1 MKKVLC
7 AVLTAAC
14 VMTLFTSC
22 AKGGSASGAESKAG
36 ADAVQYPQKNINFI
50 VPYSAGGGTDTLMRL
65 LVTAMG
71 KDWGKSIVITN
82 EAGDMD
88 QAGLTDL
95 SKKKNDG
102 YTLGALTNT
111 DYILTLLTG
120 KNVSFT
126 FDDFEYIGA
135 INTSANVLF
144 TSQSSGFQSLDD
156 IVAYGKKN
164 PGKLT
169 VATSGNTQIVEAA
182 LIGKAT
188 GIKLTPVKQNS
199 GGDSVTA
206 LLGGHTDLAILDKNF
221 VKQLADQNA
230 PAIGVLSDKRI
241 STISDVPT
249 MKELG
254 CDVSDEGYRVIAAPK
269 GTSQA
274 IVTEVSNEMK
284 KVTGTPEFQKS
295 LSDIGEVYSFM
306 TPDETKSKLQDD
318 RKKFQEVFQEDPDI
332 LE

>member
-1 MKKVLC
+1 MKKILS
-7 AVLTAAC
+7 AVLAAAC
-14 VMTLFTSC
+14 AMTLFTSC
-22 AKGGSASGAESKAG
+22 AKGGGSTGGAGSKADAG
-36 ADAVQYPQKNINFI
+36 AVQYPQKNINFI

-65 LVTAMG
+65 LATAMG
-71 KDWGKSIVITN
+71 KGWGKSIVITN

-88 QAGLTDL
+88 QVGLTDL
-95 SKKKNDG
+95 SKKENDG

-111 DYILTLLTG
+111 DY
-120 KNVSFT
+120 
-126 FDDFEYIGA
+126 
-135 INTSANVLF
+135 
-144 TSQSSGFQSLDD
+144 SGFKSLDD

-188 GIKLTPVKQNS
+188 GIKMTPVKQNS

-221 VKQLADQNA
+221 VKQLSGQNTA
-230 PAIGVLSDKRI
+230 AIGVLSDKRI
-241 STISDVPT
+241 STISNVPT

-254 CDVSDEGYRVIAAPK
+254 CDVSDEGYRVVVAPK

-284 KVTGTPEFQKS
+284 KVTGTSEFQKS

-306 TPDETKSKLQDD
+306 TPEETKSKLQNDM
-318 RKKFQEVFQEDPDI
+318 KKFQDVFKYDPNI
-332 LE
+332 LK